1 MEQTPNTENLASIF
15 KFLGIDPTF
24 TIAPEDLDE
33 DYNADGDSDGFNAF
47 LALPDEDFKP
57 LSEIFLA
64 EFRVALTDSSVRY
77 LLTTSLQ
84 NQGMSIST
92 LRDEVKKTM
101 ELINEVENFSDLK
114 KDFLRSM
121 LVMVFNLIET
131 SNAEGN
137 EIVNLFVERMSE
149 DVQIP
154 VYAREG
160 DSGMDVYALDDFT
173 IDPGKSMLIPTGLK
187 VGIPNGYE
195 LQVRPKSGLSAKSS
209 LRIANSPGTI
219 DSLYRDEIKVIVENN
234 APPIMDMEYHFDDK
248 GKIIIDSILHGSP
261 IYISKGQ
268 KFAQLVL
275 MKVPKAMFTEVSS
288 ILNIEGNR
296 GGGFGSTGA

>member
-1 MEQTPNTENLASIF
+1 MEQTRNPEGLDSIF
-15 KFLGIDPTF
+15 KFLGIDPAF
-24 TIAPEDLDE
+24 SLAPTDLDE
-33 DYNADGDSDGFNAF
+33 DYEVTGESDDFNSF

-64 EFRVALTDSSVRY
+64 EFRVALADSSVRY

-84 NQGMSIST
+84 NNGMNIST
-92 LRDEVKKTM
+92 LRDEVKTTM
-101 ELINEVENFSDLK
+101 EAIDSLENFSDIK
-114 KDFLRSM
+114 KDFLRTM
-121 LVMVFNLIET
+121 LVMIFNLIES

-137 EIVNLFVERMSE
+137 EIVNLFVETMADE
-149 DVQIP
+149 VQIP

-160 DSGMDVYALDDFT
+160 DSGMDVCALDDFT
-173 IDPGKSMLIPTGLK
+173 IDPGKSILIPTGLK

-219 DSLYRDEIKVIVENN
+219 DSLYRDEVKVIVENN
-234 APPIMDMEYHFDDK
+234 ASPIADIDYEFDK
-248 GKIIIDSILHGSP
+248 NGKIIINSILHGSP

-275 MKVPKAMFTEVSS
+275 MKVPKAMFTKVSS

-296 GGGFGSTGA
+296 GGGFGSTGV